1 MQNISEFN
9 DAVDLVFDRIVD
21 IIDASDVDCDVEVNQ
36 SVLEISCAD
45 DSKII
50 VNRHQPNREIWVAA
64 KSGGFHFKWQE
75 GQWIDT
81 RSGELLSAALARVMR
96 EQTAVTLKF

>member
-21 IIDASDVDCDVEVNQ
+21 IIDASDADCDVEVNQ
-36 SVLEISCAD
+36 SVLEITCAD

-64 KSGGFHFKWQE
+64 KSGGFHFTWRD
-75 GQWIDT
+75 GHWIDT

>member
-1 MQNISEFN
+1 MQNVSEFN
-9 DAVDLVFDRIVD
+9 TAVDLVFDRIVD
-21 IIDASDVDCDVEVNQ
+21 TIDASDAGCDVEVNQ

-64 KSGGFHFKWQE
+64 KSGGFHFKWQDE
-75 GQWIDT
+75 QWIDS
-81 RSGELLSAALARVMR
+81 RSGELLAAALARVVR
-96 EQTAVTLKF
+96 EQTGVSLKF